1 MLMLDLDGFKHVNDT
16 LGHAADDALLID
28 VSQRIEGAIDD
39 GDLLARL
46 ERGEFELHYQP
57 RWHAVDGTMAGVETL
72 IRWRHRERGLLPPG
86 EFVPLAEETGL
97 IVPIGRWVLDEAC
110 RQTAAWRAAGV
121 AVASVAVNVS
131 AAQFSPELFES
142 TVPGVLRRHGVAAAD
157 IELEITETV
166 MMRQLEDAEAD
177 AIQALRARGLRLLLD
192 DFGTNFS
199 SLSYL
204 QRFPLD
210 GLKID
215 RSFVARLP
223 HTRDPRSI
231 VEAIAGLSRELSIVS
246 IAEGVETEEQA
257 AWLRRAGCDELQG
270 FLYARPEA
278 GGADRGTA
286 RGQRPAHRG
295 RGELPARMSPR
306 RRSPKRSSGWATRRQ
321 QRHVRRCTAPLH

>member
-1 MLMLDLDGFKHVNDT
+1 MYRAKRIGRGQIAMFGPGLAAPRGNRLNRITVESDLR
-16 LGHAADDALLID
+16 HA
-28 VSQRIEGAIDD
+28 
-39 GDLLARL
+39 L

-57 RWHAVDGTMAGVETL
+57 RWRAVDGTMAGVEAL
-72 IRWRHRERGLLPPG
+72 IRWRHRERGLVSPG
-86 EFVPLAEETGL
+86 QFVPLAEETGL

-121 AVASVAVNVS
+121 AVPSVAVNVS
-131 AAQFSPELFES
+131 AAQFSPALFES
-142 TVPGVLRRHGVAAAD
+142 TVPGALRRHGIAASD

-177 AIQALRARGLRLLLD
+177 AIQTLRARGLRLLLD
-192 DFGTNFS
+192 DFGTGFS

-223 HTRDPRSI
+223 HARASRAI
-231 VEAIAGLSRELSIVS
+231 VEAIVGLSRELSIVS

-257 AWLRRAGCDELQG
+257 AWLRRAGCKELQG
-270 FLYARPEA
+270 FLYTRPMPATQIEALLAA
-278 GGADRGTA
+278 GGPRIAAGA
-286 RGQRPAHRG
+286 
-295 RGELPARMSPR
+295 SPL
-306 RRSPKRSSGWATRRQ
+306 A
-321 QRHVRRCTAPLH
+321 V